1 MNSLTD
7 LEYRILD
14 ELYFLSS
21 FQTLSDNLNEDDA
34 ALKEKLKTLLER
46 NLVAQMLYEE
56 SLKDYRRLDVPDL
69 AVLEESYFVAT
80 KDGLLVHNSR
90 N

>member
-1 MNSLTD
+1 MSD

-21 FQTLSDNLNEDDA
+21 FENLIENVSDKRDAVLN
-34 ALKEKLKTLLER
+34 ALKNLLDDGLVTQVRIEGGKEEKLELP
-46 NLVAQMLYEE
+46 
-56 SLKDYRRLDVPDL
+56 DYSSM
-69 AVLEESYFVAT
+69 EESYFVAS
-80 KDGLLVHNSR
+80 KRGLLIHNSR